1 MSTLQEFLNLNPVDN
16 VVNEVIVS
24 DRFKDENGSPLRFK
38 IKAMTNAE
46 FEEARKKATTIKTKK
61 GGSFD
66 FDTRKFNET
75 IIINHT
81 INPEFKDAN
90 SIQKMGCITPEQYL
104 NKVLLAGE
112 IAELANQI
120 QTLSGFDKT
129 FEEDIEEAKN

>member
-16 VVNEVIVS
+16 VVNEVIIS